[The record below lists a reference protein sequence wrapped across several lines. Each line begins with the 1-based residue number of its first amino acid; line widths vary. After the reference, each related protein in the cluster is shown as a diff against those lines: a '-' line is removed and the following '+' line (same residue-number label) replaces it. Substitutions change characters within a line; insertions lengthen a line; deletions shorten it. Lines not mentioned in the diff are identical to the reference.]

1 MPETKIPQL
10 AAPTMEQVRSVA
22 PALEK
27 YTQGPLFS
35 EVWKRPGLSPRD
47 RSIAT
52 ITALTVH
59 NHLMAMPF
67 HFGFALDNGVKPS
80 EVSEIITHLAFYAG
94 WPNAMSA
101 VSVVKDIFAQRGIG
115 IDQLPTVSPK
125 LVPMSDALPDENVR
139 VAFFTQSNLASVS
152 EALVKY
158 TDDLLY
164 HEVWLRPGLA
174 PRDRDLVT
182 VSSLIAAGSMQFLPF
197 YLNRALMHGLSKTEI
212 SELLAHL
219 AFYSGWANSISAAV
233 AINDVFANQP
243 K

>member
-1 MPETKIPQL
+1 MSNSYLLPT
-10 AAPTMEQVRSVA
+10 APTMEQVRSVA

-35 EVWKRPGLSPRD
+35 DVWKRPGLSPRD

-52 ITALTVH
+52 VTALTVH
-59 NHLMAMPF
+59 NHIMAMPF
-67 HFGFALDNGVKPS
+67 HFNLALDNGVKPG

-101 VSVVKDIFAQRGIG
+101 VSVVKDIFAQRGVG
-115 IDQLPTVSPK
+115 IDQLPTASPE
-125 LVPMSDALPDENVR
+125 LVPISEAVPDEHIR
-139 VAFFTQSNLASVS
+139 VDFFTQNNLASAS

-182 VSSLIAAGSMQFLPF
+182 VSSLIAAGSTQFLPF
-197 YLNRALMHGLSKTEI
+197 YLNRAIIHGLTKTQI

-219 AFYSGWANSISAAV
+219 AFYGGWSNAISAALV
-233 AINDVFANQP
+233 VKEIFANPP